1 MKKLLFLTTILFAA
15 FFVSCSEEYD
25 DSALTNRVDNLESR
39 VERLEELCAQMN
51 TNISSLQT
59 IVNALQQK
67 DFITTVAPINKD
79 GKEVGYT
86 ITFSSGKSIT
96 IYHGENGKNGSDG
109 SDGKDGT
116 DGHTPIIG
124 VKQASDGVYYWTV
137 DGEWLLDADGNKI
150 KAQSADSENGEDG
163 EDGADGAD
171 GIDGVTPHLKIEAD
185 Y

>member
-1 MKKLLFLTTILFAA
+1 
-15 FFVSCSEEYD
+15 
-25 DSALTNRVDNLESR
+25 
-39 VERLEELCAQMN
+39 MN
-51 TNISSLQT
+51 TSITSLQT

-79 GKEVGYT
+79 GKEVGYA

-96 IYHGENGKNGSDG
+96 SYHGNDGKDG
-109 SDGKDGT
+109 SDGADGK

-163 EDGADGAD
+163 EDGDSDGEGLPDDNISQYSSEDDAADG
-171 GIDGVTPHLKIEAD
+171 E
-185 Y
+185 